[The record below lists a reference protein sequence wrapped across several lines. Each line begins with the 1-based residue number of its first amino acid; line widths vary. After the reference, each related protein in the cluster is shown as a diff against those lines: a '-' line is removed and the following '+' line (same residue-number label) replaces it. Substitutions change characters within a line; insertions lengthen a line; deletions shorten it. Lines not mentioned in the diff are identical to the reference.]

1 VAYLTTRRALPA
13 ATVALLMAP
22 AAAAQAPPPT
32 PPPAVP
38 PGAAVSLDHTC
49 YAPGDAI
56 IHTGRGFAPNAQI
69 LEVVA
74 FFAPG
79 GTGDPLRTLGATLTS
94 DASGSFTLGLR
105 APQLTRQSDRTEDAL
120 SLFTDPNPVGSP
132 TPPAPPSVEWTLSA
146 RDIKIAQ
153 WVNRVGDPA
162 RSMTVDT
169 YGWTG
174 GRSAVYA
181 HYYRGTTRIRSVKV
195 GALTGAC
202 GNLRKQLKQFPFKR
216 VKAGEWR
223 VFFSTTPVLDKQR
236 DIWLRK
242 TVIVPQSKATA

>member
-1 VAYLTTRRALPA
+1 VSYLSPRRALAA
-13 ATVALLMAP
+13 ATVALLIAP
-22 AAAAQAPPPT
+22 AAVLAQEPPPPPT
-32 PPPAVP
+32 VVP
-38 PGAAVSLDHTC
+38 PGAAVTLDRTC

-56 IHTGRGFAPNAQI
+56 VHTGRGFAPNAQVG
-69 LEVVA
+69 EFVG

-79 GTGDPLRTLGATLTS
+79 GGGDPLRSLGATITT
-94 DASGSFTLGLR
+94 DASGSFTIALR
-105 APQLTRQSDRTEDAL
+105 APQLARRSDRTEDAL
-120 SLFTDPNPVGSP
+120 SLFLDPGLVASP
-132 TPPAPPSVEWTLSA
+132 PTMVPSAEWTLSA

-153 WVNRVGDPA
+153 WANRIGDPA

-174 GRSAVYA
+174 GRTNLYA
-181 HYYRGTTRIRSVKV
+181 HYYRGTTRIRSAKV

-202 GNLRKQLKQFPFKR
+202 GNLKKQVKQFPFKR

-236 DIWLRK
+236 DTWLRK
-242 TVIVPQSKATA
+242 TLIVPRSRATA